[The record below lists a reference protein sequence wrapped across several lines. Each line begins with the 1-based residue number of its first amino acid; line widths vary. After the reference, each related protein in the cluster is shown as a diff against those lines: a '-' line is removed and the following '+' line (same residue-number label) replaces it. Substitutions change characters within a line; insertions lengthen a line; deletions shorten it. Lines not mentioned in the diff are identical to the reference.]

1 MSSDIVGI
9 IGPGGE
15 GGTFL
20 DWTLH
25 YLAGDSF
32 MKYIHV
38 DRFTH
43 EVISV
48 IHHHIL
54 KNPITIQG
62 NAHKHK
68 KAHPTEPIVQQCV
81 DLYETIKDPRI
92 KLLTMYIVAS
102 QESYDLGGSY
112 LDFVHRIVNTTTGMK
127 IIQFYHPDEM
137 SDKLVQRI
145 YSKIPDNTENFADIE
160 SSVRASCSET
170 GKIINNP
177 NVYSLNI
184 ETMFSDL
191 DTEIH
196 KIFAW
201 LNLPIDESR
210 YTAWLPVYREWQNA

>member
-25 YLAGDSF
+25 YLAGQTY
-32 MKYIHV
+32 MRYIIV
-38 DRFTH
+38 DR
-43 EVISV
+43 ISNK
-48 IHHHIL
+48 IINSAAQL
-54 KNPITIQG
+54 ISTNPITSSG

-68 KAHPTEPIVQQCV
+68 KTHPTEALVKPCI
-81 DLYETIKDPRI
+81 DLYRKVTDSKI

-102 QESYDLGGSY
+102 SESYANGESY
-112 LDFVHRIVNTTTGMK
+112 SELARRICRQNAEMP
-127 IIQFYHPDEM
+127 IIHFYHPDNM
-137 SDKLVQRI
+137 SDKLAHRI
-145 YSKIPDNTENFADIE
+145 HLHIPELSQTITEIKN
-160 SSVRASCSET
+160 SVLASCNEPD
-170 GKIINNP
+170 KIIIDP
-177 NVYSLNI
+177 NVYPLNI

-201 LNLPIDESR
+201 LNLPIDEAR
-210 YTAWLPVYREWQNA
+210 YTAWLPVYRAWQQA